1 MRLPCNIHKLRGV
14 GVVVTVATKP
24 IHCSSVSSRALSNQC
39 HATMS
44 NSHSYADVV
53 CELATLMFTCIT
65 ITHRLKLRFAVSGS
79 GMRYA
84 LYGKNGKACKRTR
97 VIPYVRIRHAI
108 CRAAANGCVCG
119 KLNRS
124 MYRLMWQKGTKSDG
138 GSWGILECDVR
149 VGCFISLRQIC
160 QKAKYRR
167 EKQNTAH

>member
-65 ITHRLKLRFAVSGS
+65 KTHRLKLRFAVSGS

-97 VIPYVRIRHAI
+97 VIPYVRI
-108 CRAAANGCVCG
+108 CDLSCGCEWLRMRQTESLHVSINVAKRYKIG
-119 KLNRS
+119 WRKLGNP
-124 MYRLMWQKGTKSDG
+124 
-138 GSWGILECDVR
+138 
-149 VGCFISLRQIC
+149 
-160 QKAKYRR
+160 
-167 EKQNTAH
+167 